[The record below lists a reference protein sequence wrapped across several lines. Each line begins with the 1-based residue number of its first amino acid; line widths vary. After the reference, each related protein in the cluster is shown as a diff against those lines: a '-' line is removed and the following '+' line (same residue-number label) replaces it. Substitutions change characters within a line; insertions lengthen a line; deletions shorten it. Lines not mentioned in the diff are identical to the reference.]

1 MSGLGHLL
9 TVQDLDKDL
18 TTARSCGYSLDE
30 T

>member
-1 MSGLGHLL
+1 MSSLRHAF

-18 TTARSCGYSLDE
+18 TTAYACRYSLDE